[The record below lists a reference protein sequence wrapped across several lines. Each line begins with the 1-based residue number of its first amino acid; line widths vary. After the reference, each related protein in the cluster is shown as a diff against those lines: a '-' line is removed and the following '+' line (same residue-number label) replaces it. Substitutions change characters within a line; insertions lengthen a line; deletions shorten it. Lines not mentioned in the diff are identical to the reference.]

1 MVDASVA
8 IKWFVP
14 EQLSVEAAELLEGT
28 APLLAPDLLMPEVG
42 NVLWKK
48 VVRRELRATE
58 AREILQALRRV
69 PLKLV
74 PSTELVE
81 SALEIATRFRRTVYD
96 GMYVALAVA
105 AEGVMVTADERLANA
120 MAGGPLSRYV
130 QRLGA
135 ATQPVGSSP
144 GKRTKR

>member
-14 EQLSVEAAELLEGT
+14 EQLSVEAVDLLDGT

-48 VVRRELRATE
+48 VLRRELRTAE

-105 AEGVMVTADERLANA
+105 AEGVMVTADDRLANA
-120 MAGGPLSRYV
+120 LAGGPLGRYV
-130 QRLGA
+130 QRLGEA
-135 ATQPVGSSP
+135 KQPVGP
-144 GKRTKR
+144 DRGKPTKR